1 MKALAL
7 VKASPLGSGLTHD
20 HADRIG
26 GSGVHDQRSHPAAVR
41 PVDSPDQGDADQ
53 VDRPQHGPRTVHRSP
68 SITAHEEDSMS
79 DRNTT
84 KDAQGNRRE
93 PSGWVIGGVT
103 FAAVMMMMAGT
114 FQALAGIVAIFEN
127 EFYAATKNYV
137 FQFDA
142 TVWGWIHLL
151 IGLAVGLAGF
161 GVLRGN
167 LAARIVG
174 IALAALS
181 AVANFLFIPYYPFWS
196 LAIIALDIFVIW
208 ALAAHGDEVR
218 D

>member
-1 MKALAL
+1 
-7 VKASPLGSGLTHD
+7 
-20 HADRIG
+20 
-26 GSGVHDQRSHPAAVR
+26 
-41 PVDSPDQGDADQ
+41 
-53 VDRPQHGPRTVHRSP
+53 
-68 SITAHEEDSMS
+68 MS

-84 KDAQGNRRE
+84 SDARVDRRE

-142 TVWGWIHLL
+142 TTWGWIHLL